1 MELKKFTRLSMLLAL
16 SVVLNIIESVIPL
29 FNGFI
34 PGFKLGLANSIIL
47 LIIYLYSFKDALY
60 ISTLRVFLVG
70 MLRTGLF
77 SISFGFS
84 LGGAVLSV
92 IVMSL
97 AKKYTKL
104 SIIGVSII
112 GSISHCIGQILVAM
126 VLLNTA
132 NILYYLPW
140 LLIFS
145 IPTGIVIG
153 IISKELVKYF
163 EKRLKF

>member
-16 SVVLNIIESVIPL
+16 SVVLNLIESIIPL

-47 LIIYLYSFKDALY
+47 LVIYLFSFKDALY

-70 MLRTGLF
+70 ILRTGLF
-77 SISFGFS
+77 SVSFSFS
-84 LGGAVLSV
+84 LGGAILSV

-104 SIIGVSII
+104 SIIGVSIV
-112 GSISHCIGQILVAM
+112 GSISHCIGQILVAT
-126 VLLNTA
+126 VLLNTV

-163 EKRLKF
+163 EKRLKY